1 MLTLDQVAV
10 ALKALESELHSKVID
25 GCRIGTIYLEMRG
38 VDNGFV
44 VYEWVS
50 AGRSIGKTA
59 QDALLSTLE
68 LGETVYERRIY
79 ESEQELRDLLKITAT
94 A

>member
-10 ALKALESELHSKVID
+10 ALKALESDQHSKVVD

-38 VDNGFV
+38 VNNGFV
-44 VYEWVS
+44 VYEWIA

-59 QDALLSTLE
+59 QEALFSTLE

-79 ESEQELRDLLKITAT
+79 ESEQELRALLKMT
-94 A
+94 